1 MSAETTFRRSNSI
14 KKILSLPRDW
24 TEWYGMTK
32 SHAVHLQIWQY
43 LDPEKED
50 GEIEQLVEP
59 TRPVI
64 PEIDLTSTT
73 CSQQL
78 NLFNYSLRLYEIDY
92 NKWKTANTN
101 LRTFRTDLIE
111 SVEYSKVKDL
121 VIDYIEP
128 RDILRKLKE
137 RWAQP
142 KLTVVLSYDTDI
154 GPS

>member
-14 KKILSLPRDW
+14 KKILSSPRDW

-64 PEIDLTSTT
+64 PEIDLTSAT
-73 CSQQL
+73 CSQL
-78 NLFNYSLRLYEIDY
+78 VTRASTHTPWSFLAWS
-92 NKWKTANTN
+92 
-101 LRTFRTDLIE
+101 
-111 SVEYSKVKDL
+111 SKFL
-121 VIDYIEP
+121 SFICH
-128 RDILRKLKE
+128 
-137 RWAQP
+137 
-142 KLTVVLSYDTDI
+142 VVLASKE
-154 GPS
+154 